1 MTSDSTTWEARTT
14 YGDVLADRRFRLLL
28 STRALTVT
36 ADALR
41 VLTLSVLV
49 FAATGSPLLSAVTF
63 GAGFLPQLAGSL
75 VLGSLADRVR
85 PRGLVVAGHVLQC
98 GAAAVLGTVH
108 LPVPA
113 VLALVAAVAALTPVS
128 TGAVNRLVADT
139 LAGDAYVLGRSLLN
153 VSASVAQLLG
163 LAVGGAAVAFL
174 GPRTALL
181 VSAAA
186 YLAAAVAVR
195 VRLPDLSVPERSA
208 EPQRRRGSGSVLWD
222 SWSGGIGLLADRRV
236 RALLLA
242 QWLPPLFVAGAE
254 GLVVP
259 FAEGRRMPDGTAGV
273 LLACLPVGMLAGD
286 LAVGRLLR
294 PAARERLAGPL
305 VVVLGLPLTGF
316 ALDPPRVAC
325 AALLLVTGVGFAY
338 ALGLQRPF
346 LEAVPEARRGQA
358 FGLLTAGLMSVQG
371 VGPVVFGTVAE
382 LTGAGTAIA
391 LAGLATV
398 CAAVGTSGGT
408 VWRPRRGADGV
419 ITRAG
424 RPAWRPTPRARD
436 GDG

>member
-1 MTSDSTTWEARTT
+1 MTSDPAARAARTT

-28 STRALTVT
+28 ATRALTVT

-63 GAGFLPQLAGSL
+63 GAGFLPQLVGSL

-98 GAAAVLGTVH
+98 GAAAVLGTVR
-108 LPVPA
+108 LPVAA
-113 VLALVAAVAALTPVS
+113 VLVLVAAVAALAPVS

-174 GPRTALL
+174 GPGDALL
-181 VSAAA
+181 VSSAA

-195 VRLPDLSVPERSA
+195 VGLPDLPVPQERSTA
-208 EPQRRRGSGSVLWD
+208 EAARRRGSGSVLRD

-254 GLVVP
+254 GLMVP
-259 FAEGRRMPDGTAGV
+259 FTGDHRMPDGTAGV

-294 PAARERLAGPL
+294 PALRERLAGPL

-316 ALDPPRVAC
+316 ALDPPRGVC

-371 VGPVVFGTVAE
+371 IGPVVLGTVAA
-382 LTGAGTAIA
+382 LTGTGAAIA

-398 CAAVGTSGGT
+398 CAAVGTPAGMAR
-408 VWRPRRGADGV
+408 RPHRGVDV
-419 ITRAG
+419 P
-424 RPAWRPTPRARD
+424 PAE
-436 GDG
+436 